1 MIEVLERLRWKAVAI
16 YRQRNQP
23 DLVRSWMFD
32 EIADLH
38 DAIERGPNF
47 CALKSV
53 TITYQLDEDQY
64 HLGDEPGDM
73 DSPYASAEVLEFPR

>member
-16 YRQRNQP
+16 YRQRDQP

-38 DAIERGPNF
+38 DAIERGPNYG
-47 CALKSV
+47 ALKSV
-53 TITYQLDEDQY
+53 TITYQLGEDQY
-64 HLGDEPGDM
+64 HLGDDPGDM

>member
-1 MIEVLERLRWKAVAI
+1 MIEVLEKLRWKAVAI

-47 CALKSV
+47 GALKFI
-53 TITYQLDEDQY
+53 TITYQLGEDQY

-73 DSPYASAEVLEFPR
+73 DSPYASADVLEFPR

>member
-1 MIEVLERLRWKAVAI
+1 MIEVLEKLRWKAVAI

-47 CALKSV
+47 GALKSV
-53 TITYQLDEDQY
+53 TITYQLGEDQY

>member
-47 CALKSV
+47 GALKSV
-53 TITYQLDEDQY
+53 TITYQLGEDQY

>member
-1 MIEVLERLRWKAVAI
+1 MIEVLEKLRWKAVAI

-23 DLVRSWMFD
+23 DIVRSWMFD

-38 DAIERGPNF
+38 DAIERGPNY

-53 TITYQLDEDQY
+53 TITYQLGEDQY

-73 DSPYASAEVLEFPR
+73 DNPYASAEVLEFPR

>member
-47 CALKSV
+47 GAVKSI
-53 TITYQLDEDQY
+53 TITYQLGEDQY

>member
-1 MIEVLERLRWKAVAI
+1 MIEVLEKLRWKAVAI
-16 YRQRNQP
+16 YRHRNQP

-47 CALKSV
+47 GALKSV
-53 TITYQLDEDQY
+53 TITYQLGEDQY